1 MNYYETLY
9 IVHPALEAGRLK
21 DNILNVEKVLSE
33 KGGTVLA
40 TDIWGKKKLAYY
52 IDKQKYGNYVLIQF
66 KSDGSGNNNYNIE
79 LEHNPNI
86 LAYMTIRIEEGD
98 VAEDPQS
105 IDVQLAG
112 KDTSTSKPVKAGVK
126 TEATEIE
133 TESADN
139 EKTINEVETD
149 EKAEDVTNDVEE
161 ALVTESSDSED
172 QPTETKEDL
181 STEDPEEKSEE
192 TVEEKVEE

>member
-139 EKTINEVETD
+139 EKTINEVETY
-149 EKAEDVTNDVEE
+149 EKVAEDVSNDVEE
-161 ALVTESSDSED
+161 APVTESRDS
-172 QPTETKEDL
+172 
-181 STEDPEEKSEE
+181 EEKSEE
-192 TVEEKVEE
+192 TIEEKVEE